1 MSKQTKK
8 WYSFVPNLF
17 TSFNLLCGVAATYFS
32 LNGKIQVAFILIIIA
47 AFFDFID
54 GLTARAL
61 KVSGELGKQLDS
73 LADVISFGMVPGAML
88 FWLQTTHIP
97 GYNISS
103 NLSFVQLLTLLT
115 PALIPL
121 FSALRLAKF
130 NIDERQHDEFYGLPT
145 PANALFIASLSW
157 TLVYKQESFL
167 SFLNNPFILIIIT
180 LLFSLLLISEIRLF
194 AFKFSNY
201 SWKTNKLK
209 YIFILVSLLIL
220 ILSGI
225 TGITIII
232 LLYIISS
239 IFYNQFKK
247 K

>member
-17 TSFNLLCGVAATYFS
+17 TSSNLLCGVAATYFS
-32 LNGKIQVAFILIIIA
+32 LNGKIQMAFILIIIA

-97 GYNISS
+97 GFNISS
-103 NLSFVQLLTLLT
+103 NLSFLQLLTLLST
-115 PALIPL
+115 ALIPL

-157 TLVYKQESFL
+157 TLVYKQESIL
-167 SFLNNPFILIIIT
+167 SSFNNPLILVIVT
-180 LLFSLLLISEIRLF
+180 LLFSFLLISEIRLF
-194 AFKFSNY
+194 AFKFSDY
-201 SWKTNKLK
+201 TWKTNKLK
-209 YIFILVSLLIL
+209 YIFIFISLIIL
-220 ILSGI
+220 LFTGI
-225 TGITIII
+225 TGITAII
-232 LLYIISS
+232 LLYIILSV
-239 IFYNQFKK
+239 FYNIFKK